1 MTLEKDTFRIEL
13 RYAKL
18 CMELDCNTIFD
29 AGMYRHCP
37 TCGSSEFYPLEAWL
51 NRSRVQKAEPALHE
65 ELAGALAVV
74 ASLPRPSWH
83 ERRQVARLESESQP
97 GAALAARAR
106 ARVAL
111 RRRVG

>member
-51 NRSRVQKAEPALHE
+51 NRSRVQKPEPALHE

-74 ASLPRPSWH
+74 ASLSRPLWP

-97 GAALAARAR
+97 DALATRAR
-106 ARVAL
+106 ERVAL
-111 RRRVG
+111 RRRAG

>member
-18 CMELDCNTIFD
+18 CVELDCNTIFD
-29 AGMYRHCP
+29 AGMYRQCP

-51 NRSRVQKAEPALHE
+51 NRSRVQKPEPALHE

-74 ASLPRPSWH
+74 ASLSHPFWP
-83 ERRQVARLESESQP
+83 ERRQVTRLESESEP
-97 GAALAARAR
+97 GALATRACE
-106 ARVAL
+106 RVAL
-111 RRRVG
+111 RRRAG

>member
-29 AGMYRHCP
+29 TGMYRHCP
-37 TCGSSEFYPLEAWL
+37 TCGSSESYPLESWL
-51 NRSRVQKAEPALHE
+51 NRSRVQKPEPALHE

-74 ASLPRPSWH
+74 ASVPRPLWR
-83 ERRQVARLESESQP
+83 ERQVARLESESQ
-97 GAALAARAR
+97 LAERAR
-106 ARVAL
+106 PRIAL

>member
-37 TCGSSEFYPLEAWL
+37 TCGSSEFYPLEVWL
-51 NRSRVQKAEPALHE
+51 NRSRVPEPALRE

-83 ERRQVARLESESQP
+83 ERRQVARLESEPQP

>member
-51 NRSRVQKAEPALHE
+51 NRSRVQEPALHE

-74 ASLPRPSWH
+74 ASLPRPAWL
-83 ERRQVARLESESQP
+83 ERRQVACLENESQP
-97 GAALAARAR
+97 GTTLAARAR

-111 RRRVG
+111 RRRAG

>member
-37 TCGSSEFYPLEAWL
+37 TCGSSEVYPLEAWL
-51 NRSRVQKAEPALHE
+51 NRSRIQKPEPALHE

-74 ASLPRPSWH
+74 ASVSRPLRH

-97 GAALAARAR
+97 GELATRAL

-111 RRRVG
+111 RRRAG

>member
-1 MTLEKDTFRIEL
+1 MKLEKDTFRIEL

-37 TCGSSEFYPLEAWL
+37 TCGSSESYPLESWL
-51 NRSRVQKAEPALHE
+51 NRSRVQKPEPALHE

-74 ASLPRPSWH
+74 ASVSRPLWH
-83 ERRQVARLESESQP
+83 ERRQVARLESESQ
-97 GAALAARAR
+97 LAARTR
-106 ARVAL
+106 PRVAL

>member
-13 RYAKL
+13 RHAKL

-37 TCGSSEFYPLEAWL
+37 TCGSSEFFPLESWL
-51 NRSRVQKAEPALHE
+51 NRSRVQKPEPALHE
-65 ELAGALAVV
+65 ELAGTLAVV
-74 ASLPRPSWH
+74 ASVSRPLWH
-83 ERRQVARLESESQP
+83 ERRQVAHLEGELQP
-97 GAALAARAR
+97 AALAARPR
-106 ARVAL
+106 PRVAL

>member
-1 MTLEKDTFRIEL
+1 MKLEKDTFRIEL

-37 TCGSSEFYPLEAWL
+37 TCGSSESYPLESWL
-51 NRSRVQKAEPALHE
+51 NRSRVQKSEPALHE

-74 ASLPRPSWH
+74 ASVPRPLWR

-97 GAALAARAR
+97 ADRAR
-106 ARVAL
+106 SRIAL

>member
-51 NRSRVQKAEPALHE
+51 NRSRAQKPEPALHE
-65 ELAGALAVV
+65 ELAGTLAVV

-83 ERRQVARLESESQP
+83 ERRPVARPESELQP
-97 GAALAARAR
+97 GAALAAR

>member
-1 MTLEKDTFRIEL
+1 MKLEKDTFRIEL

-37 TCGSSEFYPLEAWL
+37 TCGSSESYPLESWL
-51 NRSRVQKAEPALHE
+51 NRSRVQKSEPALHE
-65 ELAGALAVV
+65 ELAGTLAVV
-74 ASLPRPSWH
+74 ASVPRPLWH
-83 ERRQVARLESESQP
+83 ERWQVARLESESQ
-97 GAALAARAR
+97 LAERAR
-106 ARVAL
+106 PRIAL

>member
-1 MTLEKDTFRIEL
+1 MKLEKDTFRIEL

-37 TCGSSEFYPLEAWL
+37 TCGSSESYPLESWL
-51 NRSRVQKAEPALHE
+51 NRSRVQKPEPALHE
-65 ELAGALAVV
+65 ELADALAVV
-74 ASLPRPSWH
+74 ASVSRPLWH
-83 ERRQVARLESESQP
+83 ERRQVARLESESQ
-97 GAALAARAR
+97 LAAGAR
-106 ARVAL
+106 PRVAL